1 MLVQVFMKSFFS
13 LVCYFKNMTSVQKS
27 ESSNASEAGEGA
39 SETMLVFSLLLEAT
53 CHAPIKE
60 PVFFMESLQQSFMKY
75 DLAPTTDLKL
85 RPCCVLRLNK
95 NKFNSVCLSLVKIN
109 K

>member
-1 MLVQVFMKSFFS
+1 
-13 LVCYFKNMTSVQKS
+13 MTSVQKS

-60 PVFFMESLQQSFMKY
+60 PVFFMESL
-75 DLAPTTDLKL
+75 
-85 RPCCVLRLNK
+85 
-95 NKFNSVCLSLVKIN
+95 
-109 K
+109 